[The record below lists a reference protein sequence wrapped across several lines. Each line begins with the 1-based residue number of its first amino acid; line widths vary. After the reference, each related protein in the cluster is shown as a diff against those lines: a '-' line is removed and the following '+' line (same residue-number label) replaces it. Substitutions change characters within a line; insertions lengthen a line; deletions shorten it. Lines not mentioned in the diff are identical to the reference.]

1 MTKLETDF
9 FDRYQHYY
17 ATIRSH
23 GTIGMIEAARV
34 RLAQYTLDNLS
45 LITVAQV
52 GICAVLILGAPA
64 IVEVLNLQFRQI
76 AILRYGALGAVFQ
89 FVFLAATSI
98 LLFFDRRRLYL
109 GLQLLFFTLNLVLT
123 LATIAIS
130 EDYYGVGY
138 FLACLLSS
146 FAALVLADRTF
157 TNLNYLTF
165 IGNNPTIRQS
175 TASKLDQRA
184 LIVRLLARRN

>member
-1 MTKLETDF
+1 VPSAPCSSSCSG
-9 FDRYQHYY
+9 RRPPS
-17 ATIRSH
+17 AVPI
-23 GTIGMIEAARV
+23 AAGSFGR
-34 RLAQYTLDNLS
+34 T
-45 LITVAQV
+45 
-52 GICAVLILGAPA
+52 
-64 IVEVLNLQFRQI
+64 
-76 AILRYGALGAVFQ
+76 
-89 FVFLAATSI
+89 
-98 LLFFDRRRLYL
+98 
-109 GLQLLFFTLNLVLT
+109 LFFTLNLVLT

-157 TNLNYLTF
+157 TNLNFLTF